1 MLCPFLRI
9 LCALEGRDCVENR
22 MVGLFIEMTHP
33 VPGASHCVISFNHYS
48 QWTDEETEVL
58 NNATCPGAQSR

>member
-1 MLCPFLRI
+1 MTKI
-9 LCALEGRDCVENR
+9 EWWV
-22 MVGLFIEMTHP
+22 LFIEMTHP
-33 VPGASHCVISFNHYS
+33 VPGAVLVTVLSPLILTTKHHYS